1 MKTPA
6 IDIGIL
12 EFTKL
17 PQTQQAKLLM
27 KERIRQQFNK
37 DSKGFQIIKEPDTP
51 LGKYIAEL
59 IRNEN
64 AKAKI
69 DLFG

>member
-17 PQTQQAKLLM
+17 PQLQQAKLLM
-27 KERIRQQFNK
+27 KERVRQHFN
-37 DSKGFQIIKEPDTP
+37 DVSKGFQVIKEPDTP

-59 IRNEN
+59 IREES

>member
-6 IDIGIL
+6 IKIGEH
-12 EFTKL
+12 EFMNL
-17 PQTQQAKLLM
+17 SQTTQAKLLM

-59 IRNEN
+59 IREES

>member
-1 MKTPA
+1 MKTQA
-6 IDIGIL
+6 IKIGKH
-12 EFTKL
+12 EFMKL
-17 PQTQQAKLLM
+17 SQTEQAKLLM
-27 KERIRQQFNK
+27 TERIRQQFN
-37 DSKGFQIIKEPDTP
+37 DASKGFQVIKEPDTP

-59 IRNEN
+59 IREES